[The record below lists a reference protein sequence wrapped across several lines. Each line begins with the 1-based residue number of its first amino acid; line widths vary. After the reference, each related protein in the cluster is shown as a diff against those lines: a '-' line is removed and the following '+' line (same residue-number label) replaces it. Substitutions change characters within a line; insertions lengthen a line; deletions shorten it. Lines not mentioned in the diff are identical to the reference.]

1 MHGVAGISM
10 SGFKSLQ
17 IEEIISRG
25 SIKDSDVLAFRKIFY
40 EDGITTAEEAEILF
54 KLNNAC
60 KVSGPSWAEFFVEAI
75 TDFIVFQAQPQGYV
89 TGDNAHWLIDRV
101 SSDGN
106 IDSKTELEL
115 VVNVLDK
122 ARWAPVS
129 LVKFGLEQVRHAV
142 ISGTGPLR
150 NGKHLASGEITE
162 GEVDL
167 LRRMLYAFGGDGHVA
182 VTRDEADILFD
193 IDEAVENADPNPA
206 WTDLFV
212 KAIANVIMAT
222 SGYAVPSR
230 EEALRQEASLEH
242 PGQKTS
248 VLAFLLSMVRTNL
261 ASVQD
266 AYHDQSAEE
275 RALARLE
282 HQRIEI
288 ITNEAITVAEASWLA
303 GRLGRDGRLS
313 PSETA
318 LVGYL
323 KQESPNIHP
332 ILIEV
337 VDREDVRRVRSQR
350 RAHRRFA
357 D

>member
-1 MHGVAGISM
+1 M
-10 SGFKSLQ
+10 SVLKSLQ
-17 IEEIISRG
+17 IEEIVSRG

-40 EDGITTAEEAEILF
+40 EDGITSVEEAEILF
-54 KLNNAC
+54 KLNDACNAAD
-60 KVSGPSWAEFFVEAI
+60 PSWAIFFIEAI

-89 TGDNAHWLIDRV
+89 TADNAHWLIDRV
-101 SSDGN
+101 SVDGKT
-106 IDSKTELEL
+106 DSKTELEL
-115 VVNVLDK
+115 IVNVLDK

-129 LVKFGLEQVRHAV
+129 LVKFALEQVKLAV

-150 NGKHLASGEITE
+150 DGKYLAAGEITE

-193 IDEAVENADPNPA
+193 IDEAVQNAEPNPA

-212 KAIANVIMAT
+212 KAIANVIMAS

-230 EEALRQEASLEH
+230 EEALRQEAALEH

-288 ITNEAITVAEASWLA
+288 ITNEAITEAEASWLA

-318 LVGYL
+318 LVAYL
-323 KQESPNIHP
+323 KQESPVIHP
-332 ILIEV
+332 LLTEA
-337 VDREDVRRVRSQR
+337 VDRLI
-350 RAHRRFA
+350 RAA
-357 D
+357 

>member
-129 LVKFGLEQVRHAV
+129 LVKFGLEQVKHAV

-288 ITNEAITVAEASWLA
+288 ITNEAITEVEASWLA

-318 LVGYL
+318 LVAYL

-337 VDREDVRRVRSQR
+337 VDRLAS
-350 RAHRRFA
+350 AA
-357 D
+357 

>member
-1 MHGVAGISM
+1 M

-17 IEEIISRG
+17 IEEIVGRG

-40 EDGITTAEEAEILF
+40 EDGVTTAEEEEILF
-54 KLNNAC
+54 KLNNSC
-60 KVSGPSWAEFFVEAI
+60 KVADPSWAEFFVEAV

-101 SSDGN
+101 SSDGH

-129 LVKFGLEQVRHAV
+129 LVKFGLEQVKHAV

-150 NGKHLASGEITE
+150 NGKHLAVGEITE

-212 KAIANVIMAT
+212 KAIANVIMAS

-248 VLAFLLSMVRTNL
+248 ILKFLLSMVRSNL
-261 ASVQD
+261 AAVQGS
-266 AYHDQSAEE
+266 YHDQSAEE

-288 ITNEAITVAEASWLA
+288 ITNEAITEAEATWLA

-313 PSETA
+313 PSEIA
-318 LVGYL
+318 LVSYL
-323 KQESPNIHP
+323 KLESPNIHP
-332 ILIEV
+332 VLLEA
-337 VDREDVRRVRSQR
+337 VDRLA
-350 RAHRRFA
+350 RAA
-357 D
+357 

>member
-1 MHGVAGISM
+1 MSGVAGISM
-10 SGFKSLQ
+10 SGLKSLQ
-17 IEEIISRG
+17 IEEIVSRG
-25 SIKDSDVLAFRKIFY
+25 SIRDSDVLAFRKIFY
-40 EDGITTAEEAEILF
+40 EDGVTSAEEAEILF
-54 KLNNAC
+54 KLNTAC
-60 KVSGPSWAEFFVEAI
+60 KVTGPSWAEFFVEAI

-89 TGDNAHWLIDRV
+89 TGENAHWLIDRV

-142 ISGTGPLR
+142 ISGNGPLR

-288 ITNEAITVAEASWLA
+288 ITNEAITEAEASWLA

-318 LVGYL
+318 LVAYL

-332 ILIEV
+332 LLTEA
-337 VDREDVRRVRSQR
+337 VDRLVH
-350 RAHRRFA
+350 AA
-357 D
+357 

>member
-1 MHGVAGISM
+1 M
-10 SGFKSLQ
+10 SGLKSLQ

-40 EDGITTAEEAEILF
+40 EDGVTTAEEAEILF

-60 KVSGPSWAEFFVEAI
+60 KVAGPSWAEFFVEAI

-106 IDSKTELEL
+106 IDSKTELDL

-129 LVKFGLEQVRHAV
+129 LVKFALEQVKHAV

-150 NGKHLASGEITE
+150 NGKQLASGEITE

-212 KAIANVIMAT
+212 KAIANVIMAS
-222 SGYAVPSR
+222 SGYGVPSR
-230 EEALRQEASLEH
+230 EEALRQEASLDH

-248 VLAFLLSMVRTNL
+248 VLAFLFSMVRTNL
-261 ASVQD
+261 AAVQE
-266 AYHDQSAEE
+266 AYRDQSTEE

-288 ITNEAITVAEASWLA
+288 ITNEAITEAEASWLA

-318 LVGYL
+318 LVAYL

-337 VDREDVRRVRSQR
+337 VDRLA
-350 RAHRRFA
+350 RAA
-357 D
+357 